1 MFKLSKYNYY
11 VTNSKDELLLYNA
24 MAGKKSFLKVRKQ
37 NKQQVEKVL
46 KGIGE
51 IEKLPDMLLS
61 NLKEGGF
68 VIPEA
73 EDEKIKMR
81 DLYLKCIA
89 EESLHLTVL
98 PTEQCNFRC
107 RYCYETFSDIFMKKD
122 IQNILL
128 SFISKNIS
136 KYKDLH
142 IAWFGG
148 EPLIALDTILT
159 MSEDIQQ
166 ICHRHKKSYTASTT
180 TNGYLLDTETFR
192 KLLKANVLYYQ
203 ITIDGL
209 EESHNAQRP
218 LRDGRGSFDR
228 IIKNL
233 ENIRDE
239 IKSRMFRITIRTN
252 FSRNMLNLIPEYK
265 LFFGE
270 RFGNDPRFQFFFRPV
285 MDWGGERIE
294 DFKEAIFE
302 EELMGQ
308 IYSTVMASKPKLNF
322 IYDDFLQPGGSVC
335 EAAKRNHY
343 TVMPNGDI
351 YKCTDDFSKC
361 TEGKIGY
368 LSPQDGVKL
377 DSYQCARWLCNME
390 NCDMENCFFAP
401 VCLRE
406 CCPAQRVLH
415 RKAKTKCPLEKRNLN
430 MTLQLLDAEN
440 NIFREI

>member
-1 MFKLSKYNYY
+1 MIFGEWKVEKTMFKLSKYNYY

-166 ICHRHKKSYTASTT
+166 ICHRHKKSYTASMT

-192 KLLKANVLYYQ
+192 KLLKANVHL
-203 ITIDGL
+203 
-209 EESHNAQRP
+209 
-218 LRDGRGSFDR
+218 
-228 IIKNL
+228 
-233 ENIRDE
+233 
-239 IKSRMFRITIRTN
+239 
-252 FSRNMLNLIPEYK
+252 
-265 LFFGE
+265 
-270 RFGNDPRFQFFFRPV
+270 
-285 MDWGGERIE
+285 
-294 DFKEAIFE
+294 
-302 EELMGQ
+302 
-308 IYSTVMASKPKLNF
+308 
-322 IYDDFLQPGGSVC
+322 
-335 EAAKRNHY
+335 
-343 TVMPNGDI
+343 
-351 YKCTDDFSKC
+351 
-361 TEGKIGY
+361 
-368 LSPQDGVKL
+368 
-377 DSYQCARWLCNME
+377 
-390 NCDMENCFFAP
+390 
-401 VCLRE
+401 
-406 CCPAQRVLH
+406 
-415 RKAKTKCPLEKRNLN
+415 
-430 MTLQLLDAEN
+430 
-440 NIFREI
+440 